1 LFILQL
7 EALFFSPQ
15 LTGNMEKQK
24 DNDSIVCSVRS
35 SDDKNMN
42 RTLEGV
48 MGSVPGIMRKY
59 MVRRFV
65 IKLTWIRKI

>member
-1 LFILQL
+1 
-7 EALFFSPQ
+7 
-15 LTGNMEKQK
+15 MEKQK
-24 DNDSIVCSVRS
+24 DNDSIVCSVRRN
-35 SDDKNMN
+35 DDENDMN

>member
-1 LFILQL
+1 
-7 EALFFSPQ
+7 
-15 LTGNMEKQK
+15 MEKQK